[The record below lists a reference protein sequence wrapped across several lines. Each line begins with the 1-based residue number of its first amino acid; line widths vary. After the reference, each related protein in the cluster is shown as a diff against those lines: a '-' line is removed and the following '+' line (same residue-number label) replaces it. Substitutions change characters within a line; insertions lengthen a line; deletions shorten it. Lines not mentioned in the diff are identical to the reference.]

1 VFVDSHCHLNYL
13 HDPDTA
19 LVRARAA
26 GVKEALCIGVER
38 SAIEEVLGWAD
49 REAGI
54 WASVGE
60 HPGSCS
66 GNAQWVGEYLSR
78 PKVVAV
84 GEMGLDYFYE
94 KDQQQQANQRAT
106 FSQQLALADKVEL
119 PVVIHTRN
127 AEEDTL
133 ELMRAFPGVRG
144 VLHCFTESWA
154 MAEEALALGYF
165 ISISGIVTFAN
176 ADNVRE
182 VAQKVP
188 DDRLLI
194 ETDAP
199 WLAPAPH
206 RGQKNEPAYVA
217 DTAAYLAQLRGT
229 ELESLA
235 RLTRDNFFRL
245 FSRAQQLF
253 V

>member
-1 VFVDSHCHLNYL
+1 MFVDSHCHLNYL

-199 WLAPAPH
+199 YLTPVPY
-206 RGQKNEPAYVA
+206 RGKRNEPAYVKHVA
-217 DTAAYLAQLRGT
+217 EKIAEIRNKNTDDVIEITGENAIK
-229 ELESLA
+229 
-235 RLTRDNFFRL
+235 L
-245 FSRAQQLF
+245 FGLK
-253 V
+253 